1 MNVLGSINARA
12 YTVSQLTALI
22 RGRLEEE
29 FFEVWVEG
37 EVSDLRVPSSG
48 HVYFML
54 KDQQAQLRC
63 VLFKGNQRFL
73 RFQPEDGM
81 SILARGKITVY
92 DRRGEYQLM
101 CDYLEPLGS
110 GALQKAF
117 EQLKERLANEGLFDQ
132 ARKRPIPFWP
142 ERIGIVTSPTGAAIR
157 DILNILNRRFAAV
170 HVLIN
175 PVRVQGEGA
184 AQEIAQAI
192 RELEVQPGVEVII
205 LARGGG
211 SIEDLWAFNE
221 EVVARAIFSCRVPVI
236 SAVGHEIDYTIS
248 DFVADLRAPTP
259 SAAAEL
265 VVQHRQQLEEHLA
278 TLEKRLLQVVMHR
291 VEMSRTRVRHL
302 IEGRAFRD
310 PLSLIRSN
318 QESVDEQE
326 TRLLRAMS
334 LHTARC
340 RERTIHAERLLARL
354 HPSQTLTTLRACV
367 GEHERRL
374 GSLMRTIM
382 HQRRQALAAA
392 MGALDALSPLGV
404 LKRGYSL
411 CWRLPDEKIVRTSA
425 DLETG
430 DTVRLRF
437 HRGGAVCEVKRREE
451 SSGPSG

>member
-1 MNVLGSINARA
+1 MIVPGGMSAQA

-73 RFQPEDGM
+73 RFHPEDGM
-81 SILARGKITVY
+81 SVLARGRITVY
-92 DRRGEYQLM
+92 DRRGEYQLL

-117 EQLKERLANEGLFDQ
+117 EQLKDRLAKEGLFDE

-170 HVLIN
+170 QVLIN

-192 RELEVQPGVEVII
+192 RELEIQPGVEVII

-221 EVVARAIFSCRVPVI
+221 EVVARAIASCRVPVI

-265 VVQHRQQLEEHLA
+265 VVHNRQQLEEHLA
-278 TLEKRLLQVVMHR
+278 ILEKRLLQVVMHR
-291 VEMSRTRVRHL
+291 VEISRTRISHL
-302 IEGRAFRD
+302 TEGRIFRD
-310 PLSLIRSN
+310 PRLLIRN
-318 QESVDEQE
+318 RQESIDEQE
-326 TRLLRAMS
+326 TRLSRAMS
-334 LHTARC
+334 LLAARS
-340 RERTIHAERLLARL
+340 RERALHAERLMARL
-354 HPSQTLTTLRACV
+354 HPSRQVKALLACIA
-367 GEHERRL
+367 EHERRL
-374 GSLMRTIM
+374 GCLMRVSIN
-382 HQRRQALAAA
+382 QRRQALAAA

-411 CWRLPDEKIVRTSA
+411 CWRLPEETLVRESA
-425 DLETG
+425 DLRAG
-430 DTVRLRF
+430 DLVRLRF
-437 HRGGAVCEVKRREE
+437 NRGGAICEVKRRGD
-451 SSGPSG
+451 SPGPSE